1 LPRKECITINY
12 KVIWT
17 ALGKTLVAAI
27 KSMWEVISRKLKYQF
42 IVLVILVFLVSIYE
56 IFAIYIITIFVAK
69 LSGYP
74 SPALVRNFTFF
85 DFEWT
90 AINFGIIIICT
101 IVIKNTLQG
110 LLIYLGRFFASK
122 ASGFVSLKLFKHF
135 INLPYIWHQVQNSS
149 ELILA
154 VEWKMHLGN
163 FVDYLFKILREFSI
177 VVFILILMILLRL
190 WEGVLFFCVIG
201 VAGYIIHYTLTP
213 RIISYSEKCKS
224 LNQSMHNLTSVVL
237 QGVKEVKVFDAGGY
251 FAKLYDDETNTFAHK
266 IAARETLARLTMLL
280 MEILGFIFLIGF
292 YIYRENYHNNNFH
305 FSELALVAVATLRIL
320 PAMTIVAHSF
330 ASIKVG
336 LPFVFTMFSFLKL
349 ESEEDHF
356 VSQKMEI
363 PFNKEIRLNDVFFE
377 YLDSK
382 NFKMQ
387 NINLTIPKDKII
399 GISGH
404 SGSGKTTLVDLIIGL
419 FKPATG
425 SIEIDGTTLEE
436 NNIQA
441 WQKKIGYVPQHP
453 YLIEGSLAEN
463 IAFGLEEEKIN
474 EDRILEC
481 CNLASMKDVLEGAV
495 QGIHTEVGE
504 RGALFSGGQMQRI
517 AIARA
522 LYRKPEVL
530 ILDEATSAL
539 DKENEKRWQEC
550 LNNLRGRMTVI
561 IISHKSHTIE
571 NCDLVVYLKDGEI
584 KDKGL
589 SGARG

>member
-1 LPRKECITINY
+1 
-12 KVIWT
+12 
-17 ALGKTLVAAI
+17 
-27 KSMWEVISRKLKYQF
+27 MWELISQKLKYQF
-42 IVLVILVFLVSIYE
+42 IALVILVFFVSVYE
-56 IFAIYIITIFVAK
+56 IFTIYIITIFVGK
-69 LSGYP
+69 LSGHP
-74 SPALVRNFTFF
+74 SSTLVQNFTFF

-90 AINFGIIIICT
+90 AVNFGIIIICT

-110 LLIYLGRFFASK
+110 LLIYLGRFFATK
-122 ASGFVSLKLFKHF
+122 ASDFVSLKLFKHF
-135 INLPYIWHQVQNSS
+135 INLPYIWHQAQNSS

-154 VEWKMHLGN
+154 VEWRMHLGN

-177 VVFILILMILLRL
+177 VVFILALIIILGL

-201 VAGYIIHYTLTP
+201 IAGYIIHHILAP
-213 RIISYSEKCKS
+213 RVFSYSEKCKS
-224 LNQSMHNLTSVVL
+224 LNQSMHHLSSVVL
-237 QGVKEVKVFDAGGY
+237 QGLKEIKVFDAGGH
-251 FAKLYDDETNTFAHK
+251 FAKLYVDETNIYAHK

-280 MEILGFIFLIGF
+280 MEILGFLCIIVF
-292 YIYRENYHNNNFH
+292 YIYRENYQNNNFH
-305 FSELALVAVATLRIL
+305 FSELVLVAVATLRIL

-330 ASIKVG
+330 ASIKVC
-336 LPFVFTMFSFLKL
+336 LPFISTMFSFLKL

-356 VSQKMEI
+356 VLQKREI
-363 PFNKEIRLNDVFFE
+363 PFNKEICLNDVFFE

-419 FKPATG
+419 LKPTKG

-436 NNIQA
+436 NYIQA

-453 YLIEGSLAEN
+453 YLIKGSLAEN
-463 IAFGLEEEKIN
+463 IAFGLEGEKIN

-481 CNLASMKDVLEGAV
+481 CNLASMKDILEGAA

-530 ILDEATSAL
+530 ILDEATSGL

-550 LNNLRGRMTVI
+550 LNNLRDRMTVI

-571 NCDLVVYLKDGEI
+571 NCDSVVYLQDGKI

-589 SGARG
+589 SGAEDNSPQN